1 MKSKKVLNVI
11 ITVFSAL
18 ILFLGIIT
26 FFSAKWYLG
35 VYGDVGFDSIL
46 YTLSVS
52 FEGVESGIFV
62 EYITGALIP
71 AVLVFSVV
79 FFVLFAPFVKKQFKF
94 YPFKKWI
101 SLILSFVLAF
111 VLVFYSAEKT
121 KLVEYIKAMS
131 TEDSTFIK
139 DNYVSPENV
148 KITFPE
154 KKQNLIYIYLE
165 SMETAFFSQND
176 GGGNDKNVVPELY
189 NLAKDNINFSH
200 NNGIGGFSSLSGST
214 WTIGAMVATTAGLPL
229 KTPFGIDANTYNQGS
244 FLPGVTSLSDIL
256 HQNGY
261 YQTLMVGS
269 DSSYGGRKQYFEGH
283 GVDKVYD
290 LYTARKDG
298 IIPADY
304 HVWWGME
311 DKHLFNYAKQELTE
325 IAKQNQPFAFT
336 MLTVDTHHIDG
347 YVCEYCKNEHAE
359 QYENV
364 LSCSSK
370 QAVEFIKWI
379 KTQDFYQNT
388 TIIVTGDHPTMDG
401 GYIQRNVPEN
411 YVRKVYNCF
420 INTRAEATNT
430 KGREFCSM
438 DMFPTILGAIGCEI
452 EGEKLGL
459 GTNLFSRVPTIC
471 ETLGTNVL
479 NEEVAKKSD
488 YYNKE
493 FLQLFTAKK
502 R

>member
-1 MKSKKVLNVI
+1 MKQKKVLNIVLSVLGFI
-11 ITVFSAL
+11 F
-18 ILFLGIIT
+18 LFLGLIT
-26 FFSAKWYLG
+26 FFSANWYLK
-35 VYGDVGFDSIL
+35 VYGDLGFDSVL

-52 FEGVESGIFV
+52 FEGVESGIFIK
-62 EYITGALIP
+62 YLTGALLP
-71 AVLVFSVV
+71 AVVCTLVL
-79 FFVLFAPFVKKQFKF
+79 FFVLFAPFFKKQFKF
-94 YPFKKWI
+94 FPFKKWLSI
-101 SLILSFVLAF
+101 ALSFVLCM
-111 VLVFYSAEKT
+111 VLLYTSADRAS
-121 KLVEYIKAMS
+121 LLSYIKAMGQ
-131 TEDSTFIK
+131 ENSTFIE
-139 DNYVSPENV
+139 DNYVNPENV
-148 KITFPE
+148 NITFPE

-165 SMETAFFSQND
+165 SMETAFFSQSD

-189 NLAKDNINFSH
+189 NLAQNNLNFSH

-214 WTIGAMVATTAGLPL
+214 WTIGAMVATTSGIPL

-256 HQNGY
+256 RKNGY

-290 LYTARKDG
+290 LYTARQDG
-298 IIPADY
+298 IIPPDY

-311 DKHLFNYAKQELTE
+311 DKHIYNYAKQELLE
-325 IAKQNQPFAFT
+325 IAKRDQPFAFT

-347 YVCEYCKNEHAE
+347 YVCEYCKNDHTE

-364 LSCSSK
+364 LSCASK
-370 QAVEFIKWI
+370 QVTEFIEWI
-379 KTQDFYQNT
+379 KAQDFYKNT

-401 GYIQRNVPEN
+401 GYISRNVPET

-420 INTRAEATNT
+420 INSKAEAVNT

-438 DMFPTILGAIGCEI
+438 DIFPTVLGAIGCEI
-452 EGEKLGL
+452 EGERLGL
-459 GTNLFSRVPTIC
+459 GTNLFSSTPTLC
-471 ETLGTNVL
+471 ETLGTNIV
-479 NEEVAKKSD
+479 NEEVSKNSK

-493 FLQLFTAKK
+493 FLQLFTVKK
-502 R
+502 K